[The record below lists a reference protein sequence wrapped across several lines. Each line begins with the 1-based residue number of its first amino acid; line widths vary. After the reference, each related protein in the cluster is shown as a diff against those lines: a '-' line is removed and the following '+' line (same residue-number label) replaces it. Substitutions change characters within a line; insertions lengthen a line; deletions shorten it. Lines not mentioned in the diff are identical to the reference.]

1 MEPAFFGDKSQ
12 SLFGVYHAPASQTA
26 GDTAVLIC
34 YPFFQEYIRSHRAI
48 VQLSKQLS
56 KAGCHVFRF
65 DYFATGDSAG
75 ELDDVDLSIWM
86 DNIKQAENEL
96 IELSGVRKI
105 SIIGLR
111 MGAVLA
117 AQYQSKKVK
126 DLILWDP
133 LTSGEQY
140 IKDLKNMHQ
149 AMLVDSN
156 RFAAPREFVNND
168 TATELLGFSV
178 NNKLI
183 DEIQSCVINKNLN
196 TKYEH
201 VYLLSSVDQLSNNKL
216 KDDLT
221 SAGLNVDYT
230 SIAGE
235 EGSGEW
241 SELDKIEDMIMP
253 NKIIDKI
260 TELTV

>member
-75 ELDDVDLSIWM
+75 ELDDADLSMWM

-111 MGAVLA
+111 MGALLA

-133 LTSGEQY
+133 VITGEQY
-140 IKDLKNMHQ
+140 IDDLKNMHQ
-149 AMLVDSN
+149 YMLVDSD
-156 RFAAPREFVNND
+156 RFAEPREFVKND

-178 NNKLI
+178 NNKLV
-183 DEIQSCVINKNLN
+183 DQIQSCVINENLN

-201 VYLLSSVDQLSNNKL
+201 VFLLTSEDQMSNNTL
-216 KDDLT
+216 KENLT
-221 SAGLNVDYT
+221 TAGLNVEYT
-230 SIAGE
+230 CIAGE

-241 SELDKIEDMIMP
+241 CELDKIEDMIMA
-253 NKIIDKI
+253 NKLLDKI